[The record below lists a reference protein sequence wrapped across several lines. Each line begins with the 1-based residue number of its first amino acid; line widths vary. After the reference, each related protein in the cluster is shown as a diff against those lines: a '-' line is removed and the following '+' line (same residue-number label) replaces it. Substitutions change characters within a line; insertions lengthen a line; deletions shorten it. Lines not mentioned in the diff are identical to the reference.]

1 MAAWRDSLITS
12 GERSGATSQPT
23 INPCDA
29 KNGSTR
35 DPLRLPPP
43 QPMLPA
49 VRQAIIGTR
58 RSFEENRFAL
68 SVVKGLGSGNSFII
82 SKLSE

>member
-1 MAAWRDSLITS
+1 
-12 GERSGATSQPT
+12 
-23 INPCDA
+23 
-29 KNGSTR
+29 
-35 DPLRLPPP
+35 
-43 QPMLPA
+43 MLPA